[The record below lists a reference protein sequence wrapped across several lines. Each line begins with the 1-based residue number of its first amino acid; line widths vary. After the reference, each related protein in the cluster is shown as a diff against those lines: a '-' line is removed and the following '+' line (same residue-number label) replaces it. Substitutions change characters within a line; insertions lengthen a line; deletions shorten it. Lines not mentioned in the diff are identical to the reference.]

1 MIYKLSNETSD
12 YLSDLPETG
21 MGYQVFFAKE
31 TVDSNLKPFIVYNAQ
46 LAIRFDKSFEKNKKL
61 ITKKSYKY
69 FLDNSDTLRFK
80 LDSIRLLNKKEMVE
94 VLFISNRFLSI
105 SNNLEEGVIRYN
117 SDKGAVNS
125 NDKDIEGFE
134 MFVRV
139 SAFENDIRINR
150 MNKSLKPNSYAT
162 TYFDYL
168 ICVNCNLDP
177 IDRYAL
183 PNDLKIEWAFY
194 IQPST
199 NDKYKEGVVIPN
211 FGRKGGG
218 KEVYFEKGT
227 SDNSLIDIRQ
237 YGS

>member
-1 MIYKLSNETSD
+1 MTLIHSNSRICWE
-12 YLSDLPETG
+12 
-21 MGYQVFFAKE
+21 
-31 TVDSNLKPFIVYNAQ
+31 IV
-46 LAIRFDKSFEKNKKL
+46 
-61 ITKKSYKY
+61 TY
-69 FLDNSDTLRFK
+69 FLH
-80 LDSIRLLNKKEMVE
+80 
-94 VLFISNRFLSI
+94 
-105 SNNLEEGVIRYN
+105 
-117 SDKGAVNS
+117 
-125 NDKDIEGFE
+125 IEFC
-134 MFVRV
+134 
-139 SAFENDIRINR
+139 
-150 MNKSLKPNSYAT
+150 KPNSYAT